1 MNLKSTLYTLLF
13 LTGLTA
19 VLATFFS
26 EIDTI
31 GILIVLLSSVKFLLV
46 ALYFMELKKSKCF
59 LENLNSKLPGCF
71 YYHYFC
77 CVVLNPIAK

>member
-46 ALYFMELKKSKCF
+46 AFYFMELKKANVFWKTLIVSYLVVF
-59 LENLNSKLPGCF
+59 TIIIS
-71 YYHYFC
+71 
-77 CVVLNPIAK
+77 VVLF